1 MAAGNAARALVNE
14 KWPDVIDQRRRRP
27 CSDAVDSHVVWL
39 DFDRFQTSKLTLSQE
54 DHKLGCSLTNS
65 RISRPTVRC
74 QRLTVSLGRSLARCR
89 LLGILVFL
97 KYPQEASN
105 LIKFIER
112 FKRPT
117 DFLKLDSPCT
127 PVVVGLPRHAP
138 FLLPPSQYYCNSR
151 V

>member
-27 CSDAVDSHVVWL
+27 CSDVVWL

-97 KYPQEASN
+97 KYPHEASNN

-112 FKRPT
+112 
-117 DFLKLDSPCT
+117 LKDQQI
-127 PVVVGLPRHAP
+127 
-138 FLLPPSQYYCNSR
+138 F
-151 V
+151 